1 MAKPKLLIL
10 DEPSLGLAPLVIESL
25 FSTLQKLRTEGV
37 TILLVE
43 QNASRTIA
51 ISDRT
56 YILGGGRI
64 RSEGT
69 AEQLLSRKD
78 MIDVYLGKR
87 S

>member
-43 QNASRTIA
+43 QNASRTIS